1 MRNSKKEGGCGVF
14 KILPVEVNTSLCG
27 YSLTSCA
34 KSVVEIERF
43 LKKMQAFLIYIRGLD
58 CVFRRKK
65 IKKLANLNWLS
76 NEIKITFYRME
87 VSYVYGL
94 RDRSYLTF
102 AIEYTPPGQKCSS
115 WFAEKVCLYGI
126 TVRNNKKRTILR
138 NSKKKYKVIT
148 QKAKQFLKLFGF
160 FISSPCYENFYA
172 HRGAVCP

>member
-1 MRNSKKEGGCGVF
+1 MRNSKKEGGYGVF
-14 KILPVEVNTSLCG
+14 KILPVEVHTSLCG

-34 KSVVEIERF
+34 KSVVE
-43 LKKMQAFLIYIRGLD
+43 
-58 CVFRRKK
+58 

-87 VSYVYGL
+87 VSCVYGL
-94 RDRSYLTF
+94 RDRSFLTF

>member
-115 WFAEKVCLYGI
+115 WFAEKVYLYGI
-126 TVRNNKKRTILR
+126 TVRNNKKFI
-138 NSKKKYKVIT
+138 KKTLDAFDAWIGSI
-148 QKAKQFLKLFGF
+148 QEKANNIKEFKEEVEGNHPKSQTVF
-160 FISSPCYENFYA
+160 
-172 HRGAVCP
+172 

>member
-34 KSVVEIERF
+34 KSVVE
-43 LKKMQAFLIYIRGLD
+43 
-58 CVFRRKK
+58 

-115 WFAEKVCLYGI
+115 WFAEKVYLYGI
-126 TVRNNKKRTILR
+126 TVRNNKKFI
-138 NSKKKYKVIT
+138 KKTLDAFDAWIGSI
-148 QKAKQFLKLFGF
+148 QEQEKANNIKEFKEEVEGNHPKSQTVF
-160 FISSPCYENFYA
+160 
-172 HRGAVCP
+172 